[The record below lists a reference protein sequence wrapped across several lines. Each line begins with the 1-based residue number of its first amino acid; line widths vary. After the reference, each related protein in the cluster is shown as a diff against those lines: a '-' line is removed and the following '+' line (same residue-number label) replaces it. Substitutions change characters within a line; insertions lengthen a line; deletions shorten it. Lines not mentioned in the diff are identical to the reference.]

1 MSLSNYNEVFELMKH
16 IETTKETFLEEQ
28 QKFLKAMRNKQV
40 NKDSWRRYRDCQ
52 ALYSTAEKYLN
63 QAHSTALIAAKKPTQ
78 KSITNINYNLSLF
91 DITWTQARHYSFIG
105 VLS

>member
-1 MSLSNYNEVFELMKH
+1 MSIEIYNTVFELMKE
-16 IETTKETFLEEQ
+16 IESTKETFLEEQ
-28 QKFLKAMRNKQV
+28 QTFLKAMRDKQV

-78 KSITNINYNLSLF
+78 KSITDINYNLSLF